1 MNCFLLAFSLII
13 EYEWSRA
20 RNNVKCGYVLHVLK
34 LRNVPAVATVSPG
47 PEQVAVVR
55 GLKKETPFFYLRNVI
70 VHKYKKIRE

>member
-13 EYEWSRA
+13 EYEWRRA
-20 RNNVKCGYVLHVLK
+20 RNNVKCGHVLK

-55 GLKKETPFFYLRNVI
+55 GLKKETPFFTFVML
-70 VHKYKKIRE
+70 